1 MELTFLDIFIIFV
14 VIILIFLY
22 IKRYY
27 GEVTYIRSDVD
38 NKKYLVRKLPN
49 AQEAAN
55 LLADIN
61 KDLTKLVKFLMVT
74 YPEDERVKLLYK
86 NYNPD
91 NISEGTPEHGYTS
104 YSINKGEKLILCIR
118 QKDTDELV
126 DKNTILY
133 VAIHELGHLMTD
145 EIGHTPKFWENFK
158 WILQQ
163 SVDQNIYTK
172 VDYKVSPKPYCGI
185 KLTSSV
191 I

>member
-1 MELTFLDIFIIFV
+1 MEVTFLDIFIIFV
-14 VIILIFLY
+14 VIIIIFLY
-22 IKRYY
+22 IKRHY
-27 GEVTYIRSDVD
+27 GEVTYVRSDVD
-38 NKKYLVRKLPN
+38 NQKYLVRKLPN

-74 YPEDERVKLLYK
+74 YPDDERVKLLYK

-133 VAIHELGHLMTD
+133 VAIHELGHLMTE

-163 SVDQNIYTK
+163 AVDQGIYTK
-172 VDYKVSPKPYCGI
+172 VDYKQSPKPYCGI

>member
-14 VIILIFLY
+14 VIIIIFLY

-27 GEVTYIRSDVD
+27 GEVAYVRSNID
-38 NKKYLVRKLPN
+38 NKKYLVRKLPDS
-49 AQEAAN
+49 QEAAD
-55 LLADIN
+55 LLAKIN
-61 KDLTKLVKFLMVT
+61 IDLSKLVKFLMAN
-74 YPEDERVKLLYK
+74 YPDDPRVKLLYQ

-158 WILQQ
+158 WILNQA
-163 SVDQNIYTK
+163 VDQGIYKK
-172 VDYKVSPKPYCGI
+172 VDYKKSPKPYCGI

>member
-14 VIILIFLY
+14 VIIIIFLY
-22 IKRYY
+22 IKRHY
-27 GEVTYIRSDVD
+27 GEVTYVRSIVD
-38 NKKYLVRKLPN
+38 NQKYLVRKLPN

-55 LLADIN
+55 LLADVN
-61 KDLTKLVKFLMVT
+61 KDLTKLVKFLMIT
-74 YPEDERVKLLYK
+74 YPDDERVKLLYK

-145 EIGHTPKFWENFK
+145 EIGHTPKFWANFK

-163 SVDQNIYTK
+163 AVDQGIYTK
-172 VDYKVSPKPYCGI
+172 VDYKQSPKPYCGI